1 MPGWPEDLFSLMNT
15 LEALGIYISIAGLL
29 ALGAFCL
36 WFGE

>member
-1 MPGWPEDLFSLMNT
+1 MPGWPEEPLSLADT
-15 LEALGIYISIAGLL
+15 FEALGIYISIAGLL